1 MRGRRGVL
9 HLSIAAMVFTAA
21 LAQANSASVRAA
33 SGSGASGTVAVG
45 GYTRHVVPPPTKLA
59 PGAGVPTV
67 RRPRTPTQ
75 ALTTTPATWSEVG
88 PQLID
93 TNGTDPEKY
102 AAGRVLSLASTKPD
116 TNNQY
121 TLYSGTADGGVW
133 KSADAGLDWTPL
145 TDTQLNSLVIGAL
158 AVDPST
164 NSTVYAGTGDAAN
177 SNEFF
182 GYGFYK
188 STNSGATW
196 TQYNNDAIG
205 KDLFTGRAVSA
216 IAVDPTNSNRV
227 YAALVDGQ
235 TGSDVGVL
243 VSTSGG
249 QTWTEYTGTGTL
261 DGKPVSD
268 LTIDAKGNLYAA
280 VVDSGKASVYYSNKQ
295 GTSWTL
301 VSTGLPTSGVALV
314 KIALKPSTAG
324 SAQDSQTVYAAVGGS
339 SRYLIGV
346 YRTDT
351 GGTDTGGMG
360 GWSIIGTPPTVGT
373 TTPPSTVDPT
383 KPCPTSQPTPPVVPD
398 YFSTSPDNTGT
409 CEQAGQA
416 ENNLNLTA
424 DGDALYLGRID
435 IMKTNDANSPQPQW
449 YNLTNGYFQKC
460 PDTTPP
466 TTPPYDGTTARQC
479 GVVSHVDQH
488 VALAVPT
495 SPTST
500 VFVGNDG
507 GVYQTPDAGRT
518 FVNANGAAGATKTT
532 PDGSGIGPNPLRDT
546 QYYAG
551 AITADRTRILGGTQD
566 NGTTYSVD
574 SGATHKE
581 VIGGDGF
588 FDAIDT
594 ANNYLYGEN
603 PNAKIYRGS
612 FDGATFTKVRPSNA
626 SAAFSAP
633 LVIDPTTPTILYSG
647 EDQVYRTANSGAN
660 WTNIGPA
667 NSTGKITAMT
677 LSPPATMYVGYTTQ
691 HLDANGNLTSTTG
704 TVWVSQNVQGTTP
717 TWAQLGTVSDSISGL
732 AVDPN
737 DSTVVYVSVNS
748 YQATASQHLYRGSSV
763 GGAFTDISTTLP
775 NVPFQSVT
783 VDPVNHQTVYAG
795 GYRGVYRSTDGG
807 SNWTQFG
814 ANLPNAEVYYLL
826 PVSGTLYAFTH
837 GRGIWKVSIN
847 GAPTAAH
854 VSLFTAQQTGRQLN
868 FTWTVRAASGVIG
881 FSLYAGTHR
890 LNQRPIVTHRSS
902 LYRYTARWA
911 GHGPYTLHLIM
922 RNGQVLTVGAQ

>member
-1 MRGRRGVL
+1 MHGRRGVL

-21 LAQANSASVRAA
+21 LTQANSASVRAA

-59 PGAGVPTV
+59 PGAGIPTV
-67 RRPRTPTQ
+67 RRPRIPTQ
-75 ALTTTPATWSEVG
+75 PLATTPATWSEVG

-145 TDTQLNSLVIGAL
+145 TDTQLNSLIVGAL
-158 AVDPST
+158 AVDPS
-164 NSTVYAGTGDAAN
+164 NNATVYAGTGDAVDPV
-177 SNEFF
+177 SFF

-188 STNSGATW
+188 STDSGATW
-196 TQYNNDAIG
+196 TQYNNDANG
-205 KDLFTGRAVSA
+205 NDLFTGRAVSA
-216 IAVDPTNSNRV
+216 IAVDPTNSNLV

-235 TGSDVGVL
+235 TGADVGVL
-243 VSTSGG
+243 VSTNGG
-249 QTWTEYTGTGTL
+249 QTWTHNTGTGTL
-261 DGKPVSD
+261 DGLPVSD
-268 LTIDAKGNLYAA
+268 LTIDASGNLYAA
-280 VVDSGKASVYYSNKQ
+280 VVDSGKASVYYSNNH
-295 GTSWTL
+295 GASWTL

-314 KIALKPSTAG
+314 KIALKPSTAS
-324 SAQDSQTVYAAVGGS
+324 SAQGSQTVYAAVGGA
-339 SRYLIGV
+339 SRFLLGV

-351 GGTDTGGMG
+351 GGTG
-360 GWSIIGTPPTVGT
+360 GWSAIGTPPTVDT
-373 TTPPSTVDPT
+373 T
-383 KPCPTSQPTPPVVPD
+383 KPCPTAQPTPPAVPD
-398 YFSTSPDNTGT
+398 YFPSLTNVDPTTNIPN

-416 ENNLNLTA
+416 DGNLNITA
-424 DGDALYLGRID
+424 DGNALYLGRID
-435 IMKTNDANSPQPQW
+435 VMKTNDASVAQPQW
-449 YNLTNGYFQKC
+449 YNLTNGYYPKC
-460 PDTTPP
+460 PDTTPV
-466 TTPPYDGTTARQC
+466 YDGATARQC

-488 VALAVPT
+488 FALAVPT
-495 SPTST
+495 SPST
-500 VFVGNDG
+500 VFFGNDG
-507 GVYQTPDAGRT
+507 GVYQSPDAGRT
-518 FVNANGAAGATKTT
+518 FVNANGAVGASLTT
-532 PDGSGIGPNPLRDT
+532 PDGSGIGPNPLRNT

-551 AITADRTRILGGTQD
+551 AITSDRTRILGGTQD
-566 NGTTYSVD
+566 NGTTYSID

-594 ANNYLYGEN
+594 TNGYLYGEN

-612 FDGATFTKVRPSNA
+612 RDGTNFTKVRPSNE

-633 LVIDPTTPTILYSG
+633 LVIDPTSPNILYSG
-647 EDQVYRTANSGAN
+647 EDQVYRTANSGTT
-660 WTNIGPA
+660 WTNIGPTG
-667 NSTGKITAMT
+667 STGKITAMT
-677 LSPPATMYVGYTTQ
+677 LSPPATTMYVGYTTK
-691 HLDANGNLTSTTG
+691 HLDSNGSITSTTG
-704 TVWVSQNVQGTTP
+704 TVWVSPNVRDTTP
-717 TWAQLGTVSDSISGL
+717 TWTQLGTVSDSISGL

-748 YQATASQHLYRGSSV
+748 YQATASKHLYRGSSA
-763 GGAFTDISTTLP
+763 GGAFTLTDISATLP

-783 VDPVNHQTVYAG
+783 VDPANHQTVYAG

-814 ANLPNAEVYYLL
+814 ANLPNAEVFYLL

-837 GRGIWKVSIN
+837 GRGIWKVSIAAA
-847 GAPTAAH
+847 APTAAH
-854 VSLFTAQQTGRQLN
+854 VSLFTAQRTGRQLH
-868 FTWTVRAASGVIG
+868 FTWTLRAAGSVIG

-890 LNQRPIVTHRSS
+890 LNQRPIATHRSS

>member
-1 MRGRRGVL
+1 MHGRRGVL

-21 LAQANSASVRAA
+21 LTQANSASVRAA
-33 SGSGASGTVAVG
+33 SGSGASGTVAAG
-45 GYTRHVVPPPTKLA
+45 GYTRHVEPPPTKLA
-59 PGAGVPTV
+59 PGAGVPTL
-67 RRPRTPTQ
+67 RRPRTQTQ
-75 ALTTTPATWSEVG
+75 ALTTTSAPWSEVG

-102 AAGRVLSLASTKPD
+102 VAGRVLSLASTKPD

-158 AVDPST
+158 AVDPNNNAT
-164 NSTVYAGTGDAAN
+164 IYAGTGDATDPA
-177 SNEFF
+177 SFF

-196 TQYNNDAIG
+196 TQYNNDVTG
-205 KDLFTGRAVSA
+205 NDLFTGRAVSA
-216 IAVDPTNSNRV
+216 IAVDPTTNSTMV

-235 TGSDVGVL
+235 TGKNVGVL
-243 VSTSGG
+243 VSSNSG
-249 QTWTEYTGTGTL
+249 QTWTENTGTGTL

-268 LTIDAKGNLYAA
+268 LTIDANGNLYAA
-280 VVDSGKASVYYSNKQ
+280 VVDSGQASVYYSNNH
-295 GTSWTL
+295 GASWAL

-324 SAQDSQTVYAAVGGS
+324 SAPGNQTVYAAVGGT

-351 GGTDTGGMG
+351 GGTG
-360 GWSIIGTPPTVGT
+360 GWSIIGTPPTVG
-373 TTPPSTVDPT
+373 PPAPPAPPPTIDPT
-383 KPCPTSQPTPPVVPD
+383 QPCPTAQPAPPIVPD
-398 YFSTSPDNTGT
+398 YFSTSPTNTGT
-409 CEQAGQA
+409 CELAGQA
-416 ENNLNLTA
+416 DGNLNITA
-424 DGDALYLGRID
+424 DGSALYLGRID
-435 IMKTNDANSPQPQW
+435 VMKTNDASVAQPQW
-449 YNLTNGYFQKC
+449 YNLTNAYFQKC
-460 PDTTPP
+460 PNSP
-466 TTPPYDGTTARQC
+466 PPYNGSTARQC

-495 SPTST
+495 SPST
-500 VFVGNDG
+500 VFFGNDG
-507 GVYQTPDAGRT
+507 GVYQSPDAGRT
-518 FVNANGAAGATKTT
+518 FVNANGAAGASLTN

-551 AITADRTRILGGTQD
+551 AITPGGSRILGGTQD
-566 NGTTYSVD
+566 NGTTYSINGGASFKEVD
-574 SGATHKE
+574 SG
-581 VIGGDGF
+581 DGA

-594 ANNYLYGEN
+594 TNGYLYAEN
-603 PNAKIYRGS
+603 PNAALDRGS
-612 FDGATFTKVRPSNA
+612 LDGTGFNSFRPPPDN
-626 SAAFSAP
+626 AAFSAP
-633 LVIDPTTPTILYSG
+633 LVIDPTAPTILYSG
-647 EDQVYRTANSGAN
+647 EAHVYRTTNSGAN

-748 YQATASQHLYRGSSV
+748 YQATASQHLYRGSSA

-807 SNWTQFG
+807 NNWTQFG

-837 GRGIWKVSIN
+837 GRGIWKVSIAA
-847 GAPTAAH
+847 APTAAH
-854 VSLFTAQQTGRQLN
+854 VSLFTAQRTGRQLH
-868 FTWTVRAASGVIG
+868 FTWTLRTAGSVIG

-890 LNQRPIVTHRSS
+890 LNQRPIATHRSS

>member
-21 LAQANSASVRAA
+21 LTQANSASVRAA
-33 SGSGASGTVAVG
+33 SGSGTSGTVAGG
-45 GYTRHVVPPPTKLA
+45 GYTRHVVPPPIKLA

-67 RRPRTPTQ
+67 RRPRTQTLPL
-75 ALTTTPATWSEVG
+75 ATTSATWSEVG

-133 KSADAGLDWTPL
+133 KSADAGLDWAPL

-158 AVDPST
+158 AVDPNT
-164 NSTVYAGTGDAAN
+164 NSTVYAGTGDAADPV
-177 SNEFF
+177 SFF

-188 STNSGATW
+188 STDSGATW
-196 TQYNNDAIG
+196 TQYNNDANG
-205 KDLFTGRAVSA
+205 NDLFTGRAVSA
-216 IAVDPTNSNRV
+216 IAVDPTNGNLV

-243 VSTSGG
+243 VSTNGG
-249 QTWTEYTGTGTL
+249 QTWTRNTGAGTL
-261 DGKPVSD
+261 DGHPVSD
-268 LTIDAKGNLYAA
+268 LTIDANGNLYAA
-280 VVDSGKASVYYSNKQ
+280 AVDSGKASVYYSSNH

-324 SAQDSQTVYAAVGGS
+324 FAQGGQTVYAAVGGTN
-339 SRYLIGV
+339 RYLIGV

-351 GGTDTGGMG
+351 GGTG
-360 GWSIIGTPPTVGT
+360 GWSIIGTPPTVDT
-373 TTPPSTVDPT
+373 T
-383 KPCPTSQPTPPVVPD
+383 KPCPTAQPTPPIVPD
-398 YFSTSPDNTGT
+398 YFSTSPTNTGT
-409 CEQAGQA
+409 CELAGQA
-416 ENNLNLTA
+416 DGNLNITA
-424 DGDALYLGRID
+424 DGSALYLGRID
-435 IMKTNDANSPQPQW
+435 IMKTNDASIAQPQW
-449 YNLTNGYFQKC
+449 YNLTNAYFQKC
-460 PDTTPP
+460 PAPP
-466 TTPPYDGTTARQC
+466 PPYNGSTARQC

-495 SPTST
+495 TPST
-500 VFVGNDG
+500 VFFGNDG
-507 GVYQTPDAGRT
+507 GVYQTPDGGTT
-518 FVNANGAAGATKTT
+518 FVNANGAAGASATN
-532 PDGSGIGPNPLRDT
+532 PDGTGIGPNPLRNA

-551 AITADRTRILGGTQD
+551 AITPDGSRILGGTQD
-566 NGTTYSVD
+566 NGTAYSID
-574 SGATHKE
+574 SGATFKE
-581 VIGGDGF
+581 VIGGDGA

-594 ANNYLYGEN
+594 TNGYLYGEN
-603 PNAKIYRGS
+603 PNAQISRGS
-612 FDGATFTKVRPSNA
+612 LDGTFGKTSDSFRPPPDN
-626 SAAFSAP
+626 AAFSAP
-633 LVIDPTTPTILYSG
+633 LVIDPTAPNILYSG
-647 EDQVYRTANSGAN
+647 EAHVYRTMDSGAN

-667 NSTGKITAMT
+667 NSTGNITAMT
-677 LSPPATMYVGYTTQ
+677 LSPPATMYAGYTTQ
-691 HLDANGNLTSTTG
+691 HFDANGNLTSTTG
-704 TVWVSQNVQGTTP
+704 TVWVSQNVRDTTP
-717 TWAQLGTVSDSISGL
+717 TWTQLGTVSDSISGL

-748 YQATASQHLYRGSSV
+748 YQATAMNHLYRGSSV
-763 GGAFTDISTTLP
+763 GGGLTDISGTLP

-783 VDPVNHQTVYAG
+783 VDPANHQTVYAG

-807 SNWTQFG
+807 GTWTQFG

-837 GRGIWKVSIN
+837 GRGIWKVSTN

-854 VSLFTAQQTGRQLN
+854 VSLFTAQQTGRQLH
-868 FTWTVRAASGVIG
+868 FTWTLRPASGVIG

-890 LNQRPIVTHRSS
+890 LNQRPIPTHRSS

-922 RNGQVLTVGAQ
+922 RNGQDLTVGAQ